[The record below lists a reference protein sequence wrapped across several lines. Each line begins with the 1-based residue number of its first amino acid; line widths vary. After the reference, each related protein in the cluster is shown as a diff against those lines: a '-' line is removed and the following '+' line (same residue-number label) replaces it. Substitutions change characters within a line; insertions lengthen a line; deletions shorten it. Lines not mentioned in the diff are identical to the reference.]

1 MQKWIRR
8 FLAKKQAERRQKAV
22 QVLRN
27 FIKGFITRNGEPTE
41 INKAFIELAK
51 AQWLNRLAKNL
62 PKGVLSTYWPICPVS
77 CKDASERL
85 QKMHLLQLARKY
97 RLALTPERKKQFE
110 LKVLAESLFRGKQ
123 NCLTVTNDKQQK
135 IVFEIMQF
143 LSKIIT
149 VFDI

>member
-62 PKGVLSTYWPICPVS
+62 PKGVLNTYWPVCPIC
-77 CKDASERL
+77 CKEASEHLR
-85 QKMHLLQLARKY
+85 KMYILQLARKY
-97 RLALTPERKKQFE
+97 RMALTPERKKQFE
-110 LKVLAESLFRGKQ
+110 LKVLAESLFRGKHE
-123 NCLTVTNDKQQK
+123 TVTNKRKK
-135 IVFEIMQF
+135 IFCN
-143 LSKIIT
+143 SK
-149 VFDI
+149 